1 MMKTKI
7 KKIAQEI
14 IGKKVIKEEPK
25 KDENKS
31 EPLYYFIKITDDE
44 VKLIPFKLL

>member
-1 MMKTKI
+1 MKTNI
-7 KKIAQEI
+7 KKIAQEK
-14 IGKKVIKEEPK
+14 IGKKVTKEVPK
-25 KDENKS
+25 KEENKS

>member
-1 MMKTKI
+1 MKTNI
-7 KKIAQEI
+7 KKIAQEM
-14 IGKKVIKEEPK
+14 IGKKVTKETPK
-25 KDENKS
+25 KEENKS

>member
-1 MMKTKI
+1 MKTNI
-7 KKIAQEI
+7 KKIAQEM
-14 IGKKVIKEEPK
+14 IGKKVTKEAPK
-25 KDENKS
+25 KEENKS